1 MKETA
6 ERTATLGFTR
16 NPKKVVD
23 EVERITAEMIREGWH
38 LKETVVEE
46 SLGNIHL
53 FFERDVQI
61 DQDHQRRSLHEI

>member
-6 ERTATLGFTR
+6 ERTARLGFTR

-23 EVERITAEMIREGWH
+23 EVERITAEMIREGWK
-38 LKETVVEE
+38 LRDTIVEE

-53 FFERDVQI
+53 FFERDV
-61 DQDHQRRSLHEI
+61 RSEP

>member
-6 ERTATLGFTR
+6 ERTAELGFTR

-23 EVERITAEMIREGWH
+23 EVERITAEMIRDGWH
-38 LKETVVEE
+38 LKDTIVEE

-53 FFERDVQI
+53 FFERDV
-61 DQDHQRRSLHEI
+61 RSEP

>member
-6 ERTATLGFTR
+6 ERTARLGFTR

-23 EVERITAEMIREGWH
+23 EVERITAEMMREGWH
-38 LKETVVEE
+38 LKETVVED

-53 FFERDVQI
+53 LFERDVRIGQEN
-61 DQDHQRRSLHEI
+61 DY

>member
-6 ERTATLGFTR
+6 ERTAKLGFTK

-23 EVERITAEMIREGWH
+23 EVERITAEMIRDGWH
-38 LKETVVEE
+38 LKDTIVEE

-53 FFERDVQI
+53 LFERDV
-61 DQDHQRRSLHEI
+61 RSEP